1 MTARIVV
8 VTAGLSEQST
18 TRLLAD
24 RLATATRAALSERD
38 RDADV
43 RVIEL
48 RELAVDLATT
58 LTTGVPTSAV
68 ADARD
73 ELAAADALI
82 AVTPVFAAAYSG
94 LFKMFFDVLD
104 PETVAG
110 VPVLIGATAGTPRHS
125 LVLDH
130 AIRPL
135 LAYLRALVVPTGVF
149 AATEDLGAGET
160 ATALGARIDRAA
172 DELANQLVGGAGAGR
187 PADRS
192 SRESGNSVPADVT
205 AFAELLR
212 PYLG

>member
-110 VPVLIGATAGTPRHS
+110 VPVLIGATAGTP
-125 LVLDH
+125 
-130 AIRPL
+130 
-135 LAYLRALVVPTGVF
+135 
-149 AATEDLGAGET
+149 
-160 ATALGARIDRAA
+160 
-172 DELANQLVGGAGAGR
+172 
-187 PADRS
+187 
-192 SRESGNSVPADVT
+192 
-205 AFAELLR
+205 
-212 PYLG
+212 